1 MPVLLLLLI
10 VVLAS
15 LLFDRRTV
23 GLRVVVAI
31 GLIAIM
37 FRSGVGPDVPP
48 LAWWLM
54 ALAVVEIAALWIV
67 RANKG
72 FWITGARN
80 RSGPAEPGRS
90 HSNSP

>member
-23 GLRVVVAI
+23 GLRLVVAV

-37 FRSGVGPDVPP
+37 FRSGLGPDVPP

-54 ALAVVEIAALWIV
+54 ALAAVEMTVLWIV
-67 RANKG
+67 GANRGLWK
-72 FWITGARN
+72 IGARN
-80 RSGPAEPGRS
+80 RSGPTEPA
-90 HSNSP
+90 P